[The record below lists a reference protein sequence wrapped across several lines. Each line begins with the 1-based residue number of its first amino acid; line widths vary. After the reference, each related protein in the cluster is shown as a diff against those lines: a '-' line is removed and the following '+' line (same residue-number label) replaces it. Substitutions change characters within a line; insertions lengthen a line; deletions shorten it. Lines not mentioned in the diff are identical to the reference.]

1 MPTKESLKL
10 LNNYMTQSKSKKIW
24 RNNFAVG
31 NTHYQQGTPN
41 CADIITYAH
50 PVFKNILREVV
61 WVQKGDDNIASYV
74 PVSQLRDLI
83 DKTILTIKVDPKL
96 INTIHQAAI
105 KMCTEYFSYS
115 RKLLKLDLEKL
126 SKQEL
131 IKVYQRLVYHQQANH
146 GLSVATT
153 WFVDS
158 DGEDLSKLL
167 LTCVK
172 NLVAGSKYEVSDVF
186 SILTTPD
193 KPSLSIKEE
202 LESLKIFQL
211 IKADKSAKKVFLAND
226 VSRIEREL
234 INLTPGLRK
243 KILNHFAKWRWTPFT
258 YVGPAYELNYYLAV
272 WAGLLKEKNDI
283 KKKIT
288 ELENYT
294 KIVVSKKVKI
304 IKDLKIS
311 TADQTLFN
319 IAADIIFLKAY
330 RKDALFYGMYVL
342 DKLLR
347 EIARRLQLSL
357 QQVRFMAFWET
368 PKAISRNYFSDKVLN
383 ERRNFSV
390 YYQKNIKGIIYIGKK
405 AKQFLAGLKMEK
417 AVVKNISTIS
427 GTVACPG
434 KAKGR
439 IKIINIPG
447 EMAKMNKGDIMV
459 AQTTYPAL
467 VPAMKKAVAIITD
480 DGGITCHAAI
490 VSREL
495 RIPCIVGTKTA
506 TKVLCDGDLV
516 EVDAGRGVIKIIKKK

>member
-10 LNNYMTQSKSKKIW
+10 LNNYMTRSKNEKIW

-31 NTHYQQGTPN
+31 NTHYQMATPN
-41 CADIITYAH
+41 LADMITYAH
-50 PVFKNILREVV
+50 PVFKNILHEIV
-61 WVQKGDDNIASYV
+61 WVQKGDNNIASYT
-74 PVSQLRDLI
+74 PISQLRALI
-83 DKTILTIKVDPKL
+83 DKVISTIKVDPKL

-105 KMCTEYFSYS
+105 RMCTEYFSYS
-115 RKLLKLDLEKL
+115 RKLLELDLEKL
-126 SKQEL
+126 NKKEL
-131 IKVYQRLVYHQQANH
+131 IRIYQNLSYHQQANH

-167 LTCVK
+167 LARVK

-186 SILTTPD
+186 SVLTTPD

-202 LESLKIFQL
+202 LESLKILQL
-211 IKADKSAKKVFLAND
+211 IKADRNAKKVFLSDD
-226 VSRIEREL
+226 VSKIEREL
-234 INLTPGLRK
+234 VNLSPELRK
-243 KILNHFAKWRWTPFT
+243 KILTHFAKWRWTPFT

-283 KKKIT
+283 KQKII

-294 KIVVSKKVKI
+294 KTVVSRKVKI
-304 IKDLKIS
+304 IKDLKINK
-311 TADQTLFN
+311 TDQALFN
-319 IAADIIFLKAY
+319 IATEIIFLKAY

-357 QQVRFMAFWET
+357 QQVRFMAFWEV
-368 PKAISRNYFSDKVLN
+368 PKAISQNHFSEKILN
-383 ERRNFSV
+383 ERHNFSV
-390 YYQKNIKGIIYIGKK
+390 YYQKNTKEVIYIGQK
-405 AKQFLAGLKMEK
+405 AKQFLAGLKIEK
-417 AVVKNISTIS
+417 IVAKNISTIS

-447 EMAKMNKGDIMV
+447 EMGKMNKGDVMV
-459 AQTTYPAL
+459 AHTTYPAL
-467 VPAMKKAVAIITD
+467 VPAMKKAAAMITD

-506 TKVLCDGDLV
+506 TKALRDGDLV
-516 EVDAGRGVIKIIKKK
+516 EVDAASGVIRIIKNK